1 MSGPGESSP
10 EVIAY
15 RLGQIESTLRELRD
29 ESITPAVYNAHRQ
42 AAIEADTVYRQ
53 AVESRFVAIEKRVSE
68 QAAAEVR
75 ADESRNGMR
84 LAVGLAIASPI
95 LVVIVGQIFPGAI

>member
-1 MSGPGESSP
+1 MTGAGESSP

-42 AAIEADTVYRQ
+42 AAIEAEQVYRD
-53 AVESRFVAIEKRVSE
+53 AIADRFTAIEREQIKQEEIRERVE
-68 QAAAEVR
+68 TGR
-75 ADESRNGMR
+75 RTTR
-84 LAVGLAIASPI
+84 LALGLAIVSPV
-95 LVVIVGQIFPGAI
+95 VVIILDVLRNTPT